1 MYLLL
6 IFISTLLI
14 KRMKAASKQKNALI
28 TKTKNQEMANLVKDK
43 RDPNFLKNLTA
54 SISE

>member
-14 KRMKAASKQKNALI
+14 KRMKAASKQENALI
-28 TKTKNQEMANLVKDK
+28 TKMKNQEMANLVKDK
-43 RDPNFLKNLTA
+43 RDPSFLKNLTA

>member
-1 MYLLL
+1 
-6 IFISTLLI
+6 
-14 KRMKAASKQKNALI
+14 MKAASKQKNALI